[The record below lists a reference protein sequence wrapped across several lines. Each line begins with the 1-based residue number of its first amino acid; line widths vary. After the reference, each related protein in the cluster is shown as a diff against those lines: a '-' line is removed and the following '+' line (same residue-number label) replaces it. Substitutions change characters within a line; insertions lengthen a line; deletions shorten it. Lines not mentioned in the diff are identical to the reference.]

1 MTDFKKELVS
11 FIRKI
16 YNSSE
21 FIPLHQPLFKGNEK
35 KYLLDTIDST
45 FVSSVGEYVEK
56 FETMICDYTGSKYAI
71 ATTNGTAALHTALVL
86 ANIEEN
92 DEVLT
97 QSLTFVATCN
107 AISYC
112 NAKPV
117 FIDVD
122 KDTLGMSPQSLLNF
136 LESYTEVRS
145 EECWNKKTNRR
156 VKACIP
162 MHNFGHPVKIEEII
176 TICNKYHISVIEDAA
191 ESLGSFYNGKHTGS
205 FAQMGIL
212 SFNGNKIITTGG
224 GGMII
229 TDDDCTSC
237 KTFNHHSKKAPSLAI
252 YS

>member
-156 VKACIP
+156 L
-162 MHNFGHPVKIEEII
+162 N
-176 TICNKYHISVIEDAA
+176 
-191 ESLGSFYNGKHTGS
+191 
-205 FAQMGIL
+205 
-212 SFNGNKIITTGG
+212 
-224 GGMII
+224 
-229 TDDDCTSC
+229 
-237 KTFNHHSKKAPSLAI
+237 
-252 YS
+252 